1 MPAKRGKKEERKN
14 GNGTGASS
22 RTIVVLRV
30 GLRISYHPYSFN
42 TTLNLLSCHSIWV
55 NIPSRVGPHGSPK
68 PAGKTLKKKIIVIQC
83 WDSRH
88 RSYIRYRCRVQ
99 IQIYR
104 VAETFYC
111 IAPVD
116 CSPCYP
122 QFYFPPNSLLLR
134 IRNVRRHSA
143 CDCVAPW
150 SKNLLDLLSWRS

>member
-1 MPAKRGKKEERKN
+1 MPAKRRKKNKENDAGE
-14 GNGTGASS
+14 SS

-30 GLRISYHPYSFN
+30 GLRVSYHPYSFN

-55 NIPSRVGPHGSPK
+55 NIPSRVGPAWITETSGQNF
-68 PAGKTLKKKIIVIQC
+68 KKKIIVIQC

-88 RSYIRYRCRVQ
+88 CSYIRYCCRVQ

-116 CSPCYP
+116 CYPCYP
-122 QFYFPPNSLLLR
+122 LLCFPPYSLLLR
-134 IRNVRRHSA
+134 IRNVRRRSA
-143 CDCVAPW
+143 CDCVAP
-150 SKNLLDLLSWRS
+150 